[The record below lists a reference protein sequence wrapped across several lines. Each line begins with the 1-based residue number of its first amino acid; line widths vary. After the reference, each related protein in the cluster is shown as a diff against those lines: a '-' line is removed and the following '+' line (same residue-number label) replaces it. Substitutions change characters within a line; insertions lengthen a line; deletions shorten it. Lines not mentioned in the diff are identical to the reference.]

1 MPSGDDAVLLDT
13 HALVWVLSGDERLA
27 GTEALSRIER
37 ASEDSSLYVSVASL
51 SELAAWE
58 SVGRVRFAIP
68 EGLWIDRIT
77 ETPGLRVYPLDS
89 TVAVEAGRLPG
100 EFAGDVTDGFIV
112 ATARV
117 IPAVLFTADSRLTT
131 YARHGFVSIFDLR

>member
-51 SELAAWE
+51 RELAAWE
-58 SVGRVRFAIP
+58 AVGRVRFAIP
-68 EGLWIDRIT
+68 EGMWIDRIT

-100 EFAGDVTDGFIV
+100 EFDGDVTDGFIV